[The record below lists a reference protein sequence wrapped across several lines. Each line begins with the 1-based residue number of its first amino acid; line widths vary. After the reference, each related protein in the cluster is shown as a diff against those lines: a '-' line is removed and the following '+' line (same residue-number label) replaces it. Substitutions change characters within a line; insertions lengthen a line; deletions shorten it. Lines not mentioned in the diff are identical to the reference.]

1 MTTGNAIAEKIL
13 ISLSIFS
20 SPTPYME
27 SILSALDIKSQ
38 QNTAMSAI
46 NQITTSI
53 GHSLAAN
60 IIQHGSATVKRR
72 KKSAATPNPKKMFE
86 EAQMVRKVKAYLGNI
101 VYIKNEEELH
111 VMSLICEP
119 AIVVSAP
126 NSVTIRKRHPSP
138 TLSTTSSTSSKSDG
152 MKAVGPKFGTAS
164 PQAVKKILSL
174 AENSKTRPHQSRL
187 GINMSHGT
195 GLPYPLNLQ
204 QHGNLSPSPSPG
216 SHRRIASTT
225 GELPPQKPENS

>member
-1 MTTGNAIAEKIL
+1 M
-13 ISLSIFS
+13 ISKEARSLMDMCS
-20 SPTPYME
+20 SPTPYMD
-27 SILSALDIKSQ
+27 SILNMLDTKSQ
-38 QNTAMSAI
+38 PNAAMLAL

-53 GHSLAAN
+53 GHTLAAN

-72 KKSAATPNPKKMFE
+72 KKSAAAPNPKKMFE
-86 EAQMVRKVKAYLGNI
+86 EAQMVRKVKAYLNNI
-101 VYIKNEEELH
+101 TVIKDEEKLH
-111 VMSLICEP
+111 LMSLECEP
-119 AIVVSAP
+119 AIIVSAP

-187 GINMSHGT
+187 GMNLPHGA
-195 GLPYPLNLQ
+195 GLPYQHNLQ
-204 QHGNLSPSPSPG
+204 HHANLSPSPSPG

-225 GELPPQKPENS
+225 GKLVSRLV